1 MSDSYFGIGK
11 LNFILFLVI
20 FMLVVG
26 IVNVVFN
33 PTAYGLGEQ
42 NMLGYEGGVFQDQQS
57 QPADNN
63 IFTAISQFVALIF
76 AGLTLLSAGFY
87 LNIPGIPMIVNLLL
101 CVPVDILLVIVII
114 DIVRDILGG
123 WHDFISSLKPFG

>member
-20 FMLVVG
+20 FMLCVG
-26 IVNVVFN
+26 IINVVFN

-42 NMLGYEGGVFQDQQS
+42 NMLGYESGVFQDQQS
-57 QPADNN
+57 QPSGGDMFSALN
-63 IFTAISQFVALIF
+63 QFVSLIF

-87 LNIPGIPMIVNLLL
+87 LNIPGVPAIVNLLL
-101 CVPVDILLVIVII
+101 CVPVDILLVVVII
-114 DIVRDILGG
+114 DIIRDILGG
-123 WHDFISSLKPFG
+123 WHDFIASLKPFG

>member
-20 FMLVVG
+20 FMIVIA

-33 PTAYGLGEQ
+33 PTAYGIGSQ
-42 NMLGYEGGVFQDQQS
+42 SVLGYESGVFQDQQK
-57 QPADNN
+57 QPSGTDM
-63 IFTAISQFVALIF
+63 FSAISQFVSLVF
-76 AGLTLLSAGFY
+76 TGLTLLMSGFW
-87 LNIPGIPMIVNLLL
+87 LSIPGIPIIVNLLL
-101 CVPVDILLVIVII
+101 CVPVDILLVVVLLDII
-114 DIVRDILGG
+114 RDILGG